1 MGDTSVD
8 DGGLTTE
15 LFALFWDSVLEVRVE
30 PNQEDLEAMVLAMA
44 DSEDDLS
51 AEQQEG
57 LRTVWLLRQEGE
69 VVQTIL
75 DDELP

>member
-1 MGDTSVD
+1 M
-8 DGGLTTE
+8 
-15 LFALFWDSVLEVRVE
+15 RVE